1 MTSSVSSNSSGNCHA
16 EPVDVSSEALAKEE
30 ASRRRRYFHLGNTP
44 LMVEKVLETH
54 AMFDPNQL
62 FFFFYLNPELSSL
75 LFPDP
80 FIKGAWRNWLAHQT
94 VDLVVA
100 GSSPVAPAIFAKDN
114 GTFQKTSPNFPQVC
128 DSTTNFDRISLSQIA
143 EEPSALCATCCA
155 ANGCISTCRQFTP
168 RLGAGRPRPERTAED
183 RRLHKRLQS
192 TTLHHSKL
200 GPQNG
205 LHRRKL
211 SEAPA

>member
-1 MTSSVSSNSSGNCHA
+1 MACHLRRSC
-16 EPVDVSSEALAKEE
+16 DVGIGMSCYGHASEMRAYCRSHLSQARALRSLPELPT
-30 ASRRRRYFHLGNTP
+30 RRYVPTVCAHLRGAHCLSKSAHVT
-44 LMVEKVLETH
+44 
-54 AMFDPNQL
+54 AMLQ
-62 FFFFYLNPELSSL
+62 
-75 LFPDP
+75 
-80 FIKGAWRNWLAHQT
+80 
-94 VDLVVA
+94 VA
-100 GSSPVAPAIFAKDN
+100 GRGVCKTAALLLSERFHGVIILKAEIHLAIAI
-114 GTFQKTSPNFPQVC
+114 G
-128 DSTTNFDRISLSQIA
+128 IA
-143 EEPSALCATCCA
+143 IAIDPSWDGRLIPIAIPKEYEPSALCATCCA

-211 SEAPA
+211 QRSTGRGQCSLLLCW